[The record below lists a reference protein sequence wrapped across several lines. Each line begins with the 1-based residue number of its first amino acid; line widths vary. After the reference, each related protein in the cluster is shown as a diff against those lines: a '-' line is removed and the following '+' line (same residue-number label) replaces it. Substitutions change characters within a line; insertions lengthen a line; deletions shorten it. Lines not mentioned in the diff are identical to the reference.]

1 MKGVYFK
8 GGGRVKWVYL
18 PDAMRGGVL
27 GVYADEDGG
36 GEFARVCDD
45 ERKAEAFFKRET
57 ENGNGV
63 YYSRVWSAETPR
75 RVVAVGD

>member
-1 MKGVYFK
+1 MA
-8 GGGRVKWVYL
+8 WL
-18 PDAMRGGVL
+18 SLSDALNVGVL
-27 GVYADEDGG
+27 GVHADEDGG
-36 GEFARVCDD
+36 GKFSRVCDD

-63 YYSRVWSAETPR
+63 YYSRVWSSETPR